1 MREFFR
7 VEKQMGQTVAPVVE
21 VIATRALECDIFYV
35 TCDINQFSKILM

>member
-1 MREFFR
+1 
-7 VEKQMGQTVAPVVE
+7 MGQTASVATPVVE